1 MLEPVESERRILTP
15 IDVSEEDDSDDDG
28 PAVST
33 LKPVGR
39 VVLKPVKSDSID
51 EEE

>member
-1 MLEPVESERRILTP
+1 MLEPVDSERRILKP
-15 IDVSEEDDSDDDG
+15 IDVSEDDSDEEG
-28 PAVST
+28 PGVST

-39 VVLKPVKSDSID
+39 VVLKPVKSDSIN